1 MFEVKIVTENEE
13 ILIKDLDE
21 TDICKIFANAYT
33 CICNLEPKIK
43 FTDEVSVDALTLSH
57 FCINK

>member
-21 TDICKIFANAYT
+21 MDVCEIFANAYT

-57 FCINK
+57 FYINK